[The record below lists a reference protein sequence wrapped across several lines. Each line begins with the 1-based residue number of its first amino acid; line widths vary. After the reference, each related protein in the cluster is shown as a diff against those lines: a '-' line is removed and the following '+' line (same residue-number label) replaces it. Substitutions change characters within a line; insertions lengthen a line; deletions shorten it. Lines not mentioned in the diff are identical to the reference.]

1 MISTLQRLLRT
12 SGLQMPVLA
21 LALAIPVVML
31 HVQVNAKEPLEKKQT
46 QNLPPVLREVLQNEA
61 AGQAVQRKD
70 ILAKNLAV
78 APKNLSTIK
87 DQNGSENLLHWHCG
101 DLQVGKDWIGVSE
114 LNASLLDERTSKYL
128 KLRDQAVMSSDT
140 HRKLAKWCQAQGLEP
155 RAKAH
160 WFGVLDRDAFDIEA
174 RQQLGHTFLYN
185 RWFSPQE
192 MREAKA
198 ASETLEQQLKQWI
211 PKVREW
217 KIALESNDTKKRLKA
232 IEQLKN
238 LEDADAIPA
247 LDIAVGQ
254 TNPAAAKHF
263 ISAIARFQTRQACIA
278 LAGIAIA
285 NTTSDVGMQAIDSL
299 QKYPLEFYVPDLL
312 DLMSTEFELMS
323 QLVTRP
329 NGEMVLQLVQMRE
342 LRNRYERNQMDKLM
356 AISTSE
362 KAKKPSSLSVDLVA
376 GRLLQFKAVATSKS
390 DVKNELAASIVSKEA
405 KRDADEAQA
414 EIERTNEAVRA
425 LQRNI
430 AAVLRSTTKAKLDD
444 QPKSWWIWWDLY
456 EDSYNE
462 SEKPYDQSYI
472 ENRSALIL
480 ETQKVQTVTRYQ
492 SLIPRRLDCLAIG
505 TQIQTETGLKSIENI
520 QIGDLVVAQNI
531 ASGKISLQPVLR
543 TTLRPA
549 SPTKEIRLSSG
560 ENIRATLGHP
570 WWVIGKGWV
579 KTKEL
584 KKADE
589 LRTPEGFETITDLQ
603 DQEAIET
610 FNLVIDQDHTYLV
623 GQSRVLSSDATELV
637 PTFQRAPGL
646 PASTLN
652 PK

>member
-1 MISTLQRLLRT
+1 MLSIHQKLHPATGLRI
-12 SGLQMPVLA
+12 PVMVSL
-21 LALAIPVVML
+21 LAILLSML
-31 HVQVNAKEPLEKKQT
+31 DVQVNAKEPFEKKQT
-46 QNLPPVLREVLQNEA
+46 ENLPPILRDVLQNEA
-61 AGQAVQRKD
+61 AGQAVQRKS
-70 ILAKNLAV
+70 ILAQDLAV
-78 APKNLSTIK
+78 TPKNPPAKK
-87 DQNGSENLLHWHCG
+87 DQNAAETLLHWHCG
-101 DLQVGKDWIGVSE
+101 DLQVGKDWIAVAE
-114 LNASLLDERTSKYL
+114 LNESLLDERSLKYL
-128 KLRDQAVMSSDT
+128 KLRGQEVMTTET
-140 HRKLAKWCQAQGLEP
+140 HRKLAKWCQSQGIDP

-160 WFGVLDRDAFDIEA
+160 WFGVLDGDAFDIEA

-192 MREAKA
+192 IRDAKV

-217 KIALESNDTKKRLKA
+217 KIALESSDTKKRLKA

-254 TNPAAAKHF
+254 STPTAAKHL
-263 ISAIARFQTRQACIA
+263 ISAIARFQTRQACIV

-285 NTTSDVGMQAIDSL
+285 NTTSDVGTHAIESL
-299 QKYPLEFYVPDLL
+299 KKYPLEFYVPDLL

-342 LRNRYERNQMDKLM
+342 LRNRFERNQMDKLM
-356 AISTSE
+356 AISTSG
-362 KAKKPSSLSVDLVA
+362 KTKKPSSLSVELIA
-376 GRLLQFKAVATSKS
+376 GRLLQFKSVATSRN

-405 KRDADEAQA
+405 KRDADDAQA

-430 AAVLRSTTKAKLDD
+430 GTVLRSTTKAKLDD
-444 QPKSWWIWWDLY
+444 QPNSWWIWWDLY

-462 SEKPYDQSYI
+462 AGKPYDQSYI

-492 SLIPRRLDCLAIG
+492 SLIPRRLDCLALG

-531 ASGKISLQPVLR
+531 VSGKISLQPVLR

-549 SPTKEIRLSSG
+549 SSTKEIRLSSG

-570 WWVIGKGWV
+570 WWVIGQGWV
-579 KTKEL
+579 KTKDL
-584 KKADE
+584 RKNDA
-589 LRTPEGFETITDLQ
+589 LRTPDGFEKISDLQ
-603 DQEAIET
+603 DQEAIDT
-610 FNLVIDQDHTYLV
+610 FNLVIDEDHTYLV
-623 GQSRVLSSDATELV
+623 GQSRLLSSDATELV

-646 PASTLN
+646 PASTLY